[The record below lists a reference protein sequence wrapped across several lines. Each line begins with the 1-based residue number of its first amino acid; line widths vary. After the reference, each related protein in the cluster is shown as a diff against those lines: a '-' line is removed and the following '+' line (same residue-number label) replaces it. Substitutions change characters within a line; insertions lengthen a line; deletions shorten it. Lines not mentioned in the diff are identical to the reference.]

1 MPPGVEGMTFA
12 KTRGAVFYQ
21 EIIMQTKSADRTPM
35 LRTARTLAFACM
47 LPALAMTTAHAES
60 TADAQ
65 ANYQKQKADCMSGQT
80 AEGKKTC
87 LREAAAALNDA
98 KNGRLDKGKFNSN
111 FEANA
116 RRAARCSRMRT
127 TATCANGASVKAP
140 PRAAWAVAA
149 TSAS

>member
-1 MPPGVEGMTFA
+1 
-12 KTRGAVFYQ
+12 
-21 EIIMQTKSADRTPM
+21 MQTKSADRTPM
-35 LRTARTLAFACM
+35 LRTARTLAFAFM

-65 ANYQKQKADCMSGQT
+65 ANYQKQKADCMRGQT

-116 RRAARCSRMRT
+116 TARCQAFKNADDRDLCERRQREGT
-127 TATCANGASVKAP
+127 TTGSVGGGGDIRELTVTVPAEPASQNGMPQSQP
-140 PRAAWAVAA
+140 Q
-149 TSAS
+149 